1 MKGFVHI
8 RIDDRLI
15 HGQVAT
21 RWSTGLKVNRI
32 MVIDDAVAA
41 NDNEKAILRMAAP
54 AGVNTSIL
62 PLEKAVANIK
72 NGNYDGQRV
81 MLIEIQGTL
90 ACQGKEAVWQGY
102 AKLYPGK
109 KTPKEERQEERR
121 QAEAKGAATA
131 SAEENTA
138 LQPESA
144 ETVSKE
150 SDCAAAECSDAASG
164 REIPAEKSGET
175 RSK

>member
-81 MLIEIQGTL
+81 PCDPCEDDGN
-90 ACQGKEAVWQGY
+90 GRG
-102 AKLYPGK
+102 
-109 KTPKEERQEERR
+109 
-121 QAEAKGAATA
+121 A
-131 SAEENTA
+131 SACKYRQHV
-138 LQPESA
+138 QP
-144 ETVSKE
+144 
-150 SDCAAAECSDAASG
+150 SG
-164 REIPAEKSGET
+164 HHPI
-175 RSK
+175 

>member
-32 MVIDDAVAA
+32 MVIDDAVAS
-41 NDNEKAILRMAAP
+41 NDGEKAILRMAAP

-62 PLEKAVANIK
+62 GFDKAVANIQ

-81 MLIEIQGTL
+81 MLI
-90 ACQGKEAVWQGY
+90 V
-102 AKLYPGK
+102 
-109 KTPKEERQEERR
+109 KTPVTLVKMM
-121 QAEAKGAATA
+121 EAGVNLLPVNIGNMSNRPGTTQYKKSISMT
-131 SAEENTA
+131 AEEKAAVDTLLKA
-138 LQPESA
+138 GIRVSA
-144 ETVSKE
+144 QMVPDDPDVSIE
-150 SDCAAAECSDAASG
+150 NFF
-164 REIPAEKSGET
+164 
-175 RSK
+175 

>member
-41 NDNEKAILRMAAP
+41 NDNEKAI
-54 AGVNTSIL
+54 
-62 PLEKAVANIK
+62 K

-81 MLIEIQGTL
+81 MLIVKSPVTLVKMMEMGVELLPVNIGNMSNRPGTTQYKKSVSMFPEEK
-90 ACQGKEAVWQGY
+90 AAVDTLLSAGI
-102 AKLYPGK
+102 KV
-109 KTPKEERQEERR
+109 
-121 QAEAKGAATA
+121 TA
-131 SAEENTA
+131 QMVPDDPSVGI
-138 LQPESA
+138 
-144 ETVSKE
+144 ETFF
-150 SDCAAAECSDAASG
+150 
-164 REIPAEKSGET
+164 
-175 RSK
+175 

>member
-41 NDNEKAILRMAAP
+41 NDAEKAIVRMAAP
-54 AGVNTSIL
+54 AGINTSIL
-62 PLEKAVANIK
+62 PFEKAVANIQ

-81 MLIEIQGTL
+81 MLIVKSPVTL
-90 ACQGKEAVWQGY
+90 ARMLDAGVDLLPVNIGNMSNR
-102 AKLYPGK
+102 PGTTQYK
-109 KTPKEERQEERR
+109 KSISMTEEER
-121 QAEAKGAATA
+121 AAVDK
-131 SAEENTA
+131 
-138 LQPESA
+138 LL
-144 ETVSKE
+144 
-150 SDCAAAECSDAASG
+150 ASG
-164 REIPAEKSGET
+164 IKVTAQMVPDDPDVSIESFF
-175 RSK
+175 

>member
-62 PLEKAVANIK
+62 PLEKAVANIQ

-81 MLIEIQGTL
+81 MLIVKSPVTL
-90 ACQGKEAVWQGY
+90 VKMLEMGVQLLPVNIGNMSNHNLRRNGKQSGSHCRTCRRISNSHLSG
-102 AKLYPGK
+102 AKQ
-109 KTPKEERQEERR
+109 RI
-121 QAEAKGAATA
+121 
-131 SAEENTA
+131 SSFFA
-138 LQPESA
+138 LFYKFHSNP
-144 ETVSKE
+144 
-150 SDCAAAECSDAASG
+150 DCLHG
-164 REIPAEKSGET
+164 FFL
-175 RSK
+175 